1 MTPRLLY
8 ISEDYFTSDV
18 HHKLLNE
25 LGKSGHYD
33 PTVFYSE
40 RESYGDLGK
49 VDQYKDLRYSRAK
62 YDIPHSLEKKYKY
75 NFFYKIGYKSRALCD
90 IADCSKFDIIH
101 AATLFSEGAVAY
113 KLHKRYGTPYTVAV
127 RGTDINLYLKYMVHL
142 WPLARKILS
151 NASQVI
157 WTNKQAERYVL
168 SHPICAFGLKGK
180 IKSKSILIHNGIDDF
195 WIQNANFAPRE
206 KEARNFIYIGNFSK
220 NKNVT
225 TLMTAFENI
234 AKIYPDVHL
243 TLVGGGG
250 EDEQIIIDK
259 CNSNPDLYTYRGKI
273 FDKSILRDIILAN
286 DAFVMVS
293 HSETFGLVYVE
304 ALSQNRPVIYTR
316 NQGFDGIINAK
327 VGLSADSKDLNDI
340 VNSILT
346 LINEFSSFSSI
357 QEQLPQFSWANVAKK
372 YQEIFDSIL
381 NSKL

>member
-1 MTPRLLY
+1 
-8 ISEDYFTSDV
+8 
-18 HHKLLNE
+18 
-25 LGKSGHYD
+25 
-33 PTVFYSE
+33 
-40 RESYGDLGK
+40 
-49 VDQYKDLRYSRAK
+49 
-62 YDIPHSLEKKYKY
+62 
-75 NFFYKIGYKSRALCD
+75 
-90 IADCSKFDIIH
+90 
-101 AATLFSEGAVAY
+101 
-113 KLHKRYGTPYTVAV
+113 
-127 RGTDINLYLKYMVHL
+127 
-142 WPLARKILS
+142 
-151 NASQVI
+151 
-157 WTNKQAERYVL
+157 
-168 SHPICAFGLKGK
+168 
-180 IKSKSILIHNGIDDF
+180 
-195 WIQNANFAPRE
+195 
-206 KEARNFIYIGNFSK
+206 
-220 NKNVT
+220 
-225 TLMTAFENI
+225 MTAFENI
-234 AKIYPDVHL
+234 AKIYPDGHL

-346 LINEFSSFSSI
+346 LINEFSTFSSI